1 MQHAI
6 RDAVAIAVQDG
17 VQVLLARSDIDLA
30 AAIGDRERARAGHLG
45 EHLDREP
52 RRQIEPLQGRSG
64 ATLGTARQ
72 ADQERDQTQRH
83 RVLKHQADLV
93 GGKFGCAA
101 GVGR

>member
-6 RDAVAIAVQDG
+6 GDAVAIAVQDG

-52 RRQIEPLQGRSG
+52 RRQIEALQRRLGRHFGHSRSGRSG
-64 ATLGTARQ
+64 A
-72 ADQERDQTQRH
+72 
-83 RVLKHQADLV
+83 
-93 GGKFGCAA
+93 
-101 GVGR
+101 